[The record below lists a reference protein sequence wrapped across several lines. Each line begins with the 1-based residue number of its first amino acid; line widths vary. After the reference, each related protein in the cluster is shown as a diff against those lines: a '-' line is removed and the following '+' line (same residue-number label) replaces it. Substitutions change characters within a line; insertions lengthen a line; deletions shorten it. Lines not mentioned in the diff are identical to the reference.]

1 MLPIDWK
8 GAASL
13 DPCTR
18 SAPAMQYRPAARPVH
33 SLILFNPC
41 LFLQTLG
48 LVTSNPAP
56 ARVS

>member
-1 MLPIDWK
+1 
-8 GAASL
+8 
-13 DPCTR
+13 
-18 SAPAMQYRPAARPVH
+18 MQYRPGARRVH

-48 LVTSNPAP
+48 WAASNPAP